1 MRLVFR
7 YDESDERWGSLKVWS
22 SSFSEKDIQSLL
34 EDSGV
39 TGAQR

>member
-1 MRLVFR
+1 MRLVFW
-7 YDESDERWGSLKVWS
+7 YDEGDERWGSLKVW
-22 SSFSEKDIQSLL
+22 SFSEKDIQSLL